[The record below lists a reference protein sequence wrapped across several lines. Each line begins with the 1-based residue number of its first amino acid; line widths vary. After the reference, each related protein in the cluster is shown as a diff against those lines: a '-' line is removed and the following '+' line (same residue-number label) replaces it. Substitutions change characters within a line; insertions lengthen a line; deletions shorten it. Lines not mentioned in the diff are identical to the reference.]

1 MMDGGRLKSPGR
13 MVDRAWCQ
21 AIIFKTAN
29 NLERVAMWKRVCV
42 VINKF
47 ESLVYVNGWPA

>member
-1 MMDGGRLKSPGR
+1 MMAGGRQKSLER

-29 NLERVAMWKRVCV
+29 NSEEEIWIGAIVFTNMFKL
-42 VINKF
+42 F
-47 ESLVYVNGWPA
+47 LFVNG

>member
-1 MMDGGRLKSPGR
+1 MMGGGRQKSLER

-29 NLERVAMWKRVCV
+29 NLEEEIWKG
-42 VINKF
+42 VIVFTNMFK
-47 ESLVYVNGWPA
+47 LLLCVNG

>member
-1 MMDGGRLKSPGR
+1 MMGGGRQKSLER

-29 NLERVAMWKRVCV
+29 NLEQEIWKAAIVFTNMFKLLLC
-42 VINKF
+42 
-47 ESLVYVNGWPA
+47 VNG

>member
-1 MMDGGRLKSPGR
+1 MMAGGRQKSLER

-29 NLERVAMWKRVCV
+29 NLEEEIWKGAIVFTNMFKLLLC
-42 VINKF
+42 
-47 ESLVYVNGWPA
+47 VNG